1 MFEYKSRF
9 ERSVA
14 FEMEKLTNKSSIEK
28 FKSSTGSES
37 FVTKLGV
44 SGELSKMQ
52 KDVDTMVNESKSR
65 EEKLASLIERM
76 DSKLDRLEDTV
87 IEAKDLM
94 PNIDAKF

>member
-94 PNIDAKF
+94 ANIDAKF